1 MTRIF
6 IADDHDV
13 VRSGLRTIIQARPGF
28 EVIGEAADGKQ
39 ALELI
44 ISTLPDVAVLDYS
57 MPIITGVELTR
68 RIRKR
73 APATEILL
81 FTMHDSERLMRE
93 ALQAGARGYLL
104 KSDASSHLISAVE
117 ALSRHEAY
125 ISGKVSVALLDALI
139 NDSPSA
145 PSTLTVREQ
154 EVVKLIAEGHSNK
167 DMGALLNLGLKTI
180 ETHRASAMRK
190 IGARSTAGLVKYAIR
205 NHLAEP

>member
-1 MTRIF
+1 MTRVF

-44 ISTLPDVAVLDYS
+44 INTLPDVAVLDYS

-117 ALSRHEAY
+117 ALSRHEGY

-139 NDSPSA
+139 NHSPST

-167 DMGALLNLGLKTI
+167 DMSALLNLGLKTI

>member
-139 NDSPSA
+139 NDSPST

-190 IGARSTAGLVKYAIR
+190 TGARSTAGLVKYAIR

>member
-13 VRSGLRTIIQARPGF
+13 VRAGLRTIIEARPGF
-28 EVIGEAADGKQ
+28 EVIGEASDGKQ

-44 ISTLPDVAVLDYS
+44 AKALPDVAILDYS

-68 RIRKR
+68 RIRKL
-73 APATEILL
+73 APSTEILL

-117 ALSRHEAY
+117 ALSRHEGY
-125 ISGKVSVALLDALI
+125 ISGKISVALLDSLI
-139 NDSPSA
+139 DVRSSTPSA
-145 PSTLTVREQ
+145 LTAREQ

-167 DMGALLNLGLKTI
+167 DMSALLNLGLKTI

-190 IGARSTAGLVKYAIR
+190 IGARSTAGLVKFAIR